1 MDLGAGAQG
10 PLAPVGPQKFSRPPS
25 GFLLRGRMRSGG
37 TPVARHRA
45 TDSSSGGSPASASPA
60 QVVAHTRSGLIPG
73 AW

>member
-1 MDLGAGAQG
+1 MDLGAGARA
-10 PLAPVGPQKFSRPPS
+10 LAPVGPQVLPVSIR
-25 GFLLRGRMRSGG
+25 LLVEGPDALGG